1 MIGELRIMDKEAG
14 DLPISWDSDD
24 EDQVEIAKAA
34 FDKAKSK
41 GMIMYKTDK
50 KGNKGEVIT
59 KFDKNAERIIA
70 APALVGG

>member
-24 EDQVEIAKAA
+24 DDQVEIAA

-41 GMIMYKTDK
+41 GMVMYKTDK